1 MRLFISS
8 LFLTIVSGFVMGVR
22 FSLPGYMRALGWDI
36 PSYIGPLFGYAGYLL
51 TAIALYAG
59 ISIGRQ
65 NGVETSYHSY
75 IGVLIAGSFVGFV
88 TLLLPQFTPINEDIA
103 MIANMGAVAGMS
115 ATLHYPAKLFSGIC
129 IGWFLRDRDV
139 ARPSIEK
146 RLVRMLAL
154 YQGWFIIVTVIRILV
169 YQGIS
174 IETISRPSM
183 MYYLTMVSWGSTI
196 VGLTYLYCLFKAGKD
211 LDMRMVFENVLFTL
225 FIFSVGGIAVRN
237 ALDILGGSHTIV
249 TAATSLVGRTI
260 GYGFSIFG
268 AGFAITCYGYL
279 RKKYR
284 FPAYAKKT
292 ETG

>member
-1 MRLFISS
+1 MI
-8 LFLTIVSGFVMGVR
+8 
-22 FSLPGYMRALGWDI
+22 GY
-36 PSYIGPLFGYAGYLL
+36 SGYLL

-75 IGVLIAGSFVGFV
+75 IGALRAGSFVGFV
-88 TLLLPQFTPINEDIA
+88 TLLLPQYTQINYDIA
-103 MIANMGAVAGMS
+103 IIASTGAVAGMS
-115 ATLHYPAKLFSGIC
+115 ATLHFPAKLFSGIC

-154 YQGWFIIVTVIRILV
+154 NQGWFIIVTVIRILV
-169 YQGIS
+169 YRGLS

-183 MYYLTMVSWGSTI
+183 MYYMLMVSWGSTI
-196 VGLTYLYCLFKAGKD
+196 FGLAYLYYLYNAGKD
-211 LDMRMVFENVLFTL
+211 LDMRMAFENVLFTL

-237 ALDILGGSHTIV
+237 ALDILGGSRTIV
-249 TAATSLVGRTI
+249 SAITSLVGRAI
-260 GYGFSIFG
+260 GYGFSVFG

-279 RKKYR
+279 RKNYR

-292 ETG
+292 GTG